1 MTVLTTEEIHQ
12 QIYDAMEKDDLN
24 TLKTL
29 LEPPLGIDTIVC
41 FLFFSIN
48 LSFLICMFLIFKSI
62 LIHRYVLLNGNC
74 TRKPPL
80 LLVAAAFGDLDI
92 VQYLISQ
99 GANPN
104 VCDIF

>member
-1 MTVLTTEEIHQ
+1 
-12 QIYDAMEKDDLN
+12 
-24 TLKTL
+24 
-29 LEPPLGIDTIVC
+29 
-41 FLFFSIN
+41 
-48 LSFLICMFLIFKSI
+48 MFLIFKSI